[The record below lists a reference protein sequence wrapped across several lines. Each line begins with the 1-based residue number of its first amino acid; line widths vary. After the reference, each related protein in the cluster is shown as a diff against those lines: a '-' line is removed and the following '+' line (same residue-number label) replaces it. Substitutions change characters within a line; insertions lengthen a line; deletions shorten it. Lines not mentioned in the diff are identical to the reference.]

1 MKRADMSMYEAKIS
15 GKNALRFFDPR
26 MQLAVQ
32 ERLRLEED
40 IRLGLKNGECILNLQ
55 PQLEQTVGIIGAE
68 ALARWKQQLRGTLT
82 PEALLAQAAQARLL
96 PTHRKSVVDGRRS
109 YIRVNLRGRR

>member
-32 ERLRLEED
+32 ERLRTEAE
-40 IRLGLKNGECILNLQ
+40 IRQGLKNGEFVLSFQ
-55 PQLEQTVGIIGAE
+55 PQLEQNAGSSGPKPWCA
-68 ALARWKQQLRGTLT
+68 G
-82 PEALLAQAAQARLL
+82 
-96 PTHRKSVVDGRRS
+96 S
-109 YIRVNLRGRR
+109 IRNAGC